1 MPRLLPLLLL
11 PLLAACDPALIPGYE
26 PPPPPPPPTLPA
38 PVAAVLPPGTPV
50 NTVFQDNNGCYL
62 FSIERTDPP
71 SGFPVRDA
79 AGNQICEGQPAT
91 VPSGAPQA

>member
-11 PLLAACDPALIPGYE
+11 PLLAACDPSMMPVLPGME
-26 PPPPPPPPTLPA
+26 PAEPPPPPTLP
-38 PVAAVLPPGTPV
+38 PRVAAVLPPGTPV
-50 NTVFQDNNGCYL
+50 NTVFQNTDGCYL

-79 AGNQICEGQPAT
+79 AGNPICETQP
-91 VPSGAPQA
+91 G